1 MAVRTVYLDNSAT
14 TPVDPRVAEAMARAV
29 VETFGNASSV
39 HGFGQRARAAVDRAR
54 REVAAL
60 IGARQNEIVFTSGGT
75 EANNL
80 AIRGLCEASA
90 AHGRHIITSAI
101 EHPSVAGTCLEM
113 EKRGWEVTRLPVY
126 KNGIVRLEDLQQA
139 LRPDT
144 VLITIM
150 LANNEI
156 GTIQPVR
163 EIGALVNERRAAGQ
177 QHLRFHTDAVQAAG
191 RLPLNVDDLACDL
204 LTLSAHKLYAP
215 KGSGALYVRR
225 GVRLQ
230 GQNVGGHQERE
241 RRAGTENVPGIVA
254 FGEAARL
261 AREELAERSPHDRA
275 LRDRFEAA
283 VQSRIP
289 EIVMNGDREQR
300 LGHLSNIS
308 FRFIEGE
315 GLLINL
321 DLEGVAVST
330 GSACSSGTL
339 EPSPVIRALGVD
351 DELARGSIR
360 FSFGK
365 DNTIDE
371 ADHAVDVLVRAV
383 ERLRAL
389 SPLTL
394 VSHELPEA
402 NAIADE
408 KNPVCGDRIRLSL
421 IVADERIEKAG
432 YMAYGC
438 PPTLVC
444 GSALTEMITGKL
456 IVEAQQLTRADLLNA
471 IGGLPSR
478 KHHAAALAIETLNSA
493 LQDYRMKQNL
503 HPDNH
508 VNPV

>member
-1 MAVRTVYLDNSAT
+1 MSARRVYLDNSAT
-14 TPVDPRVAEAMARAV
+14 TPVDPRVAAAMARAV

-39 HGFGQRARAAVDRAR
+39 HGFGQQARAAIDCAR

-60 IGARQNEIVFTSGGT
+60 VAAKQNEIVFTSGGT

-80 AIRGLCEASA
+80 AIRGLCEASI

-101 EHPSVAGTCLEM
+101 EHPSVAGVCVELE
-113 EKRGWEVTRLPVY
+113 KKGWEITRLPVY
-126 KNGIVRLEDLQQA
+126 NNGVVRVEDLTGA

-144 VLITIM
+144 VLITVM

-156 GTIQPVR
+156 GTVQPLS
-163 EIGALVNERRAAGQ
+163 EIGALVREKRATGQ
-177 QHLRFHTDAVQAAG
+177 RHLWLHTDAVQAAG
-191 RLPLNVDDLACDL
+191 RMPLNVDELGCDL
-204 LTLSAHKLYAP
+204 LTISAHKLYAP
-215 KGSGALYVRR
+215 KGIGALYVRR
-225 GVRLQ
+225 GVRLH

-254 FGEAARL
+254 FGEAAKL
-261 AREELAERSPHDRA
+261 AREELEQRSAHDRA
-275 LRDRFEAA
+275 LRNRFEAE
-283 VQSRIP
+283 VRKRITDV
-289 EIVMNGDREQR
+289 VMNGDREQR
-300 LGHLSNIS
+300 LRHLSNIS

-365 DNTIDE
+365 DNTDE
-371 ADHAVDVLVRAV
+371 DVDYTVEVLVRAV

-394 VSHELPEA
+394 ASH
-402 NAIADE
+402 
-408 KNPVCGDRIRLSL
+408 
-421 IVADERIEKAG
+421 
-432 YMAYGC
+432 
-438 PPTLVC
+438 
-444 GSALTEMITGKL
+444 
-456 IVEAQQLTRADLLNA
+456 
-471 IGGLPSR
+471 
-478 KHHAAALAIETLNSA
+478 
-493 LQDYRMKQNL
+493 
-503 HPDNH
+503 
-508 VNPV
+508 